1 MKEAESLEGAAVV
14 ALVQPSLATLNPSDA
29 LVARL
34 DDPDTAESLNQ
45 ILDHVDLLAVVVTG
59 LSEFISRGDTITDSL
74 ADGVREAA
82 SLQKASGIDVGD
94 LLSAAK
100 QFGAAAP
107 ALLEALPKLLDTLP
121 IFDRLLSSDIVD
133 PKVIDLGS
141 TIARA
146 AVTGAASAEG
156 TSVSGIRALLKA
168 LKDPDVARALGFVL
182 SIAKSLGQQLPTR

>member
-14 ALVQPSLATLNPSDA
+14 ALVQPSLPTLNPSDA

-121 IFDRLLSSDIVD
+121 ILDRLLSSDIVD

-182 SIAKSLGQQLPTR
+182 SIAKSLGQHLPTR